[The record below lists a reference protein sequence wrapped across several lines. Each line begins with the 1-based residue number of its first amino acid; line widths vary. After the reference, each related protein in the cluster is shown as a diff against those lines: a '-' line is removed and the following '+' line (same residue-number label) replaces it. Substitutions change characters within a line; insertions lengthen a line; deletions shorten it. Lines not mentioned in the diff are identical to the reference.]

1 MWVLTVKLSPDW
13 NGLVKIKKKL
23 LPTEHLRRN
32 EKGQNLKWRKHTGAQ
47 WHSLARETQGSGT
60 LRGRTGREW
69 VSLTHQLRQPRQE
82 ESVGDMLA
90 MRPQEQVNFGISS
103 STFQT
108 LTGIQISGI
117 LLKYRL
123 WFRRSGVGPERLHFT
138 QAPRWCQ
145 SCWSIDH
152 QDLKSCENMGLA
164 QYAMRRNEAMCVKN
178 FRFPGRNLLFN

>member
-1 MWVLTVKLSPDW
+1 MKRD
-13 NGLVKIKKKL
+13 KIL
-23 LPTEHLRRN
+23 NDE
-32 EKGQNLKWRKHTGAQ
+32 
-47 WHSLARETQGSGT
+47 STQGHSDTAWQGKHRDQGPSEAPRGGSGCLWHISCASHARKT
-60 LRGRTGREW
+60 QWETCLPCDPRNKLTGI
-69 VSLTHQLRQPRQE
+69 
-82 ESVGDMLA
+82 
-90 MRPQEQVNFGISS
+90 FS

-152 QDLKSCENMGLA
+152 QDLKSCENMGLT